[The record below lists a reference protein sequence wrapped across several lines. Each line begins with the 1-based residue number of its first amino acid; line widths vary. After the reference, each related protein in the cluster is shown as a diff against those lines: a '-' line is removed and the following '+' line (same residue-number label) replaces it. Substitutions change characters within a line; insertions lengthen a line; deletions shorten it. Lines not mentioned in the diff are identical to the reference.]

1 MRGRD
6 ADSFR
11 SPLDKL
17 ETPYYAEKMDY

>member
-17 ETPYYAEKMDY
+17 ETPIYAEKMDY